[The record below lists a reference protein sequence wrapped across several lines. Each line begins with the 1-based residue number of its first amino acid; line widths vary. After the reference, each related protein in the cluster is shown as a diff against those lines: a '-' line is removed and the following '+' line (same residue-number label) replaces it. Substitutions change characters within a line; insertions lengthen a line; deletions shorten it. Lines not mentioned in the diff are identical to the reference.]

1 MPKRRSGERGGGR
14 AAKRS
19 RRRHLYLVLD
29 DWWWGYS
36 IRKVNLSSSGS
47 DSDDSTEPLQPQ
59 AFPPEHP
66 VPPAIIAV
74 LSMRSGFEYRPSAPS
89 TSVPVFDLRRR
100 GFMLGPRPEVDLV
113 LPIFIPVGGGRIF
126 ALSADSFQ
134 MHPFSMNAVTV
145 ERLSVSSYA
154 VHPDGRTIFVS
165 TESGGT
171 FTFDTAAEHLGWTEH
186 GRWAL
191 PFAGRAHF
199 DPTFVPRVPMTY
211 RLGLLRST
219 RGLDPILKT
228 QPRPSLDDWVGLFGD
243 KNTKGHPVRLR
254 GGLLRRPGWKVGKE
268 KLFSEDPAEKHVG
281 ATLVSMGGRSQFC
294 LVECVSRVAAPYVC
308 RLTTFS
314 LRFGEDGL
322 PTVGDSRRVR
332 CYKVP
337 ESINGFTLSEPV
349 AFWM

>member
-66 VPPAIIAV
+66 VPPAVFRVEAQH
-74 LSMRSGFEYRPSAPS
+74 GFPHTSRLHGGLWLQDHRRPVHEERVRVPPLGTEHVGPRLRPPPARLHARPSAGGGSGPAHLH
-89 TSVPVFDLRRR
+89 PRRRRQDLRPVRR
-100 GFMLGPRPEVDLV
+100 LLPGARPTVENARRRL
-113 LPIFIPVGGGRIF
+113 
-126 ALSADSFQ
+126 Q

-219 RGLDPILKT
+219 R
-228 QPRPSLDDWVGLFGD
+228 
-243 KNTKGHPVRLR
+243 
-254 GGLLRRPGWKVGKE
+254 
-268 KLFSEDPAEKHVG
+268 
-281 ATLVSMGGRSQFC
+281 
-294 LVECVSRVAAPYVC
+294 Y
-308 RLTTFS
+308 
-314 LRFGEDGL
+314 
-322 PTVGDSRRVR
+322 
-332 CYKVP
+332 
-337 ESINGFTLSEPV
+337 
-349 AFWM
+349 